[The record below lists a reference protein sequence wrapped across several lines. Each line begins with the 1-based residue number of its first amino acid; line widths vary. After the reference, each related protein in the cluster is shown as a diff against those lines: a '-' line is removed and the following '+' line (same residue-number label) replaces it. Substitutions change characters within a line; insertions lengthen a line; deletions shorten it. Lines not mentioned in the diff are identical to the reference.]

1 MTGKIYLKLYLN
13 TTREKENERPSCPH
27 HHREHGDGRD
37 GFENAPAV
45 NAADAAHGCS
55 PPAT

>member
-1 MTGKIYLKLYLN
+1 M
-13 TTREKENERPSCPH
+13 REHHPH
-27 HHREHGDGRD
+27 SHGDGRD

-45 NAADAAHGCS
+45 NAAVAAHACS